1 LPGLSDYEKER
12 LITIARNQA
21 FLKSLGIEDD
31 KKEIARPKAA
41 TTKRKRTK
49 NVATVPTKRYPR
61 RSRGGGDG
69 NHSGGPFLADDES
82 SGIGSEFSES
92 EFVNNEDEKPKKK
105 AKTKKGPRKPAAKK
119 QQGTKARQPAAK
131 SKKPRTKHSNQE
143 AEALLSGERPLL
155 FSGCCLPPPL
165 TRACCFG
172 WLAAALLAPTFDEM
186 AERYRMF
193 MELCPG
199 EHPKPYGNPLG
210 AVTPTCASCVAH
222 FSRVPSQWVHRT
234 RSRQPGKNRAKIC
247 PLSFEELATVRK
259 HTHSHNLAPPPSQ
272 SCSSAWW

>member
-1 LPGLSDYEKER
+1 VLCLLPGLSDYEKER

-69 NHSGGPFLADDES
+69 NHSGGPFLAD
-82 SGIGSEFSES
+82 
-92 EFVNNEDEKPKKK
+92 NEDEKPKKK

-199 EHPKPYGNPLG
+199 ENPKAKTVLG
-210 AVTPTCASCVAH
+210 SVTLTCAPCVAH
-222 FSRVPSQWVHRT
+222 FSLVPSQWVDRT
-234 RSRQPGKNRAKIC
+234 RSRQPGKNRAKKC